1 MKIVVIGDSHGNI
14 ANLKLVMGFAKKIKA
29 GGIIHCGDWDNLLA
43 AKTVYSYK
51 IPVYGVLGNADIDP
65 KMRKMIKD
73 QAQSAKLRLWLR
85 VNLGGREIGV
95 IHNLTI
101 SHQPLTIGLDVVF
114 CGHRHFKSERT
125 VDGVRVVSPGALHS
139 VKPSFAVYD
148 TGTNGV
154 EFFDL

>member
-14 ANLKLVMGFAKKIKA
+14 ANVKLVLGFAGKIKA
-29 GGIIHCGDWDNLLA
+29 DGIIHCGDWDNLRA
-43 AKTVYSYK
+43 VKMVYSYK

-65 KMRKMIKD
+65 RIAKMVNG
-73 QAQSAKLRLWLR
+73 QWLKI
-85 VNLGGREIGV
+85 NLGGEEVGI

-101 SHQPLTIGLDVVF
+101 SHKPLTIGCDVVF
-114 CGHRHFKSERT
+114 CGHRHFKSERIIN
-125 VDGVRVVSPGALHS
+125 GVKVISPGALHS

-148 TGTNGV
+148 TITNGV